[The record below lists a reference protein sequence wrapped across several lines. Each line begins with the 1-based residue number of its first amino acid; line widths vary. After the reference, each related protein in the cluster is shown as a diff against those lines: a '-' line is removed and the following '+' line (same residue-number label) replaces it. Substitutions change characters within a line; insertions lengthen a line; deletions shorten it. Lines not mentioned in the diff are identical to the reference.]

1 MPKTRKTSVEITEK
15 MKNACMKK
23 RYVRYEEGAQLYA
36 MKLHTF
42 RNLSKSAKATR
53 EFKGITLVNLDEVN
67 AYIEKSRME

>member
-1 MPKTRKTSVEITEK
+1 MPKPRKISVEITEK

-42 RNLSKSAKATR
+42 RNLSKSAKAIR
-53 EFKGITLVNLDEVN
+53 KIKGVTLVNLDEVN

>member
-1 MPKTRKTSVEITEK
+1 
-15 MKNACMKK
+15 MKK

-42 RNLSKSAKATR
+42 RNLSKSAKAIR
-53 EFKGITLVNLDEVN
+53 KIKGVTLVNLDEVN